1 MRITALALALVV
13 LASGAAAAQDWDEY
27 RNLRD
32 GFGIN
37 FPGQPKVT
45 DTTWTSQMNYTL
57 PMRVYSA
64 EKGPERYSIT
74 VVD

>member
-37 FPGQPKVT
+37 FPA
-45 DTTWTSQMNYTL
+45 S
-57 PMRVYSA
+57 R
-64 EKGPERYSIT
+64 R
-74 VVD
+74 